1 VAKAKRTHGRL
12 SIFKGKEAKLNYAV
26 FQVLALKGPLT
37 IYDIRREVKKRRLL
51 HRKLYS
57 VVNRRVRTLRQQG
70 YIEEVGTRKTL
81 TGDRAVLYQL
91 TPKAYLAMLLN
102 QININWLIEKA
113 SETDTLDLSAILAK
127 YLKD

>member
-1 VAKAKRTHGRL
+1 VARAKRNHGRL

-57 VVNRRVRTLRQQG
+57 VVNRRVRTLKQQG

-81 TGDRAVLYQL
+81 TGTRAVLYQI